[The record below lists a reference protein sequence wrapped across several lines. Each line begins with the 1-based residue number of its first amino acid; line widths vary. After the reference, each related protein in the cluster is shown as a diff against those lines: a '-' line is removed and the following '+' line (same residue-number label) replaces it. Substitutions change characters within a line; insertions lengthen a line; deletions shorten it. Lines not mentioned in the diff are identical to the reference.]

1 MLKKSSSENY
11 FINSVWL
18 NSLLK
23 FRKPINKNIN
33 NNNKNG
39 IKKNIIISPKKE
51 LKPIINQITE
61 KVYLGSLKAA
71 ENYEYLLNN
80 KIFNIL
86 SLTPETPKF
95 PSTKLN
101 QKIINID
108 DFSNQNII
116 QYFYECIEF
125 IEKSNKVFVHC
136 NKGISRSATIVIA
149 YLMWKNHFNYIDSY
163 FYVKNKRNFIS
174 PNEGFIQQLKI
185 FERLLKDNNYD
196 LNKINFNNIIWKPQ
210 KFIFI

>member
-11 FINSVWL
+11 FINSIWL

-33 NNNKNG
+33 KNNKNG
-39 IKKNIIISPKKE
+39 IKNNLIISPKKE
-51 LKPIINQITE
+51 LKPIINQKKE

-71 ENYEYLLNN
+71 ENYEYLLDN

-163 FYVKNKRNFIS
+163 FYVKIAIILAILCYNIVGEVNHV
-174 PNEGFIQQLKI
+174 LK
-185 FERLLKDNNYD
+185 KKN
-196 LNKINFNNIIWKPQ
+196 
-210 KFIFI
+210 